1 MCKATLADGTPYE
14 HWQRIFVT
22 EWNGQTVYAWV
33 EGYYRPGSGEF
44 FWRSTGYSEKG
55 YNDIKPNFKTAD
67 PCKETYPHALFLQD
81 GEWADFWA
89 ENGSITVFHCN
100 LRFDSRQKAWSHVT
114 EHWRELDS
122 FSDSNTKWVEVI
134 LLYKQL
140 GSEFFRP
147 KRLEFDARAFFYN
160 SLGRVKKVGSNWE
173 LEINGAD
180 EPNRAMVLLDSSFK
194 LLAVTKNSATH

>member
-1 MCKATLADGTPYE
+1 MRGWKVTTGLALESFFGAA
-14 HWQRIFVT
+14 QVT
-22 EWNGQTVYAWV
+22 QKRDITTSNPISKPQIPVK
-33 EGYYRPGSGEF
+33 RP
-44 FWRSTGYSEKG
+44 
-55 YNDIKPNFKTAD
+55 I
-67 PCKETYPHALFLQD
+67 PHALFLQD

-89 ENGSITVFHCN
+89 ENGRITVFHCN

-160 SLGRVKKVGSNWE
+160 SLGGVKKVGSNWE